1 MLTGGGLRFLG
12 LIPVAFWA
20 VLVASPAGGQSLTEA
35 RFVLRDIKRHLP
47 GTYDNEPQIFV
58 ESAFGAG
65 ADGNHGWY
73 HLNIEPLDGI
83 DLGDAVFLVNTT
95 ERGGTEKPERWNLL
109 AFAVDEGMR
118 AVRMSNYDLPALAA
132 QSGDARI
139 MAAAARPVAGNC
151 PVYWRQGPGHIYGAV
166 QNAWCARPGAKPE
179 QQLRSDWTLTED
191 ELFVYQAVRAAGSGE
206 FVQGRVDEVPLRF
219 TKVKW
224 YECFINITHRD
235 GAGRTTINP
244 FTMHD
249 GGDIYTF
256 QTDETPARTIDVL
269 LRRSM
274 WTSRSGNNFVPLLQI
289 WVYADGNRAAPLA
302 SSWSD
307 AGSGRVGWDAHHV
320 GGGRCKIPTPPPF
333 D

>member
-1 MLTGGGLRFLG
+1 MGVPRAIPI
-12 LIPVAFWA
+12 IPV
-20 VLVASPAGGQSLTEA
+20 VLLVLLGTSTSGGQSVTEA
-35 RFVLRDIKRHLP
+35 RFVLRDVKRHLP

-65 ADGNHGWY
+65 EDGNHGWY
-73 HLNIEPLDGI
+73 HLNIKPLDGTG
-83 DLGDAVFLVNTT
+83 LGDTVFLVNTIDRAAR
-95 ERGGTEKPERWNLL
+95 EEPERWSLL
-109 AFAVDEGMR
+109 VFSIDQDMR

-132 QSGDARI
+132 QGGDAQI
-139 MAAAARPVAGNC
+139 IADAARPVAEKC
-151 PVYWRQGPGHIYGAV
+151 PVYWRQGPGHIYGAL
-166 QNAWCARPGAKPE
+166 QNAWCDLAGANPE
-179 QQLRSDWTLTED
+179 QALRSDWILSED
-191 ELFVYQAVRAAGSGE
+191 ELFIYQAVRAVGSGE
-206 FVQGRVDEVPLRF
+206 FTQGRMDEVPLRF

-224 YECFINITHRD
+224 YECFINIIHGD
-235 GAGRTTINP
+235 GEGRTTINP

-256 QTDETPARTIDVL
+256 QTEETPPRTIDVL

-289 WVYADGNRAAPLA
+289 WVYADGNREAPLA
-302 SSWSD
+302 SSWAD